1 MEALD
6 NRKYELTK
14 KFLYCISRH
23 LSSRA
28 DCSKLNYSVTIG
40 HSCIYFQPPIQV
52 CPSTH
57 VRKRQARES
66 ILEHVVVRHFHK
78 QVYDGVDNYG
88 NVKIRSEV
96 LLPGVYSYESSVD
109 NKRRR
114 WQKVRSL

>member
-6 NRKYELTK
+6 SSKYELTK
-14 KFLYCISRH
+14 KFLYCISKH

-28 DCSKLNYSVTIG
+28 DCSRLNYSVTIG
-40 HSCIYFQPPIQV
+40 HNCIYFEPPVQV
-52 CPSTH
+52 CPSIH

-66 ILEHVVVRHFHK
+66 IVEHVVVRHFHK
-78 QVYDGVDNYG
+78 QVYGGTDNYG
-88 NVKIRSEV
+88 NVKIQCDV
-96 LLPGVYSYESSVD
+96 LLPGVYLYESSVD